1 MNQTQVT
8 RSLKLLRDGNMVDFV
23 EKIYNDERF
32 TQLLMDLSS
41 EYVEENVP
49 ILDEDLKYDLA
60 LMMIE
65 TISVRSY

>member
-1 MNQTQVT
+1 MDPKVVK
-8 RSLKLLRDGNMVDFV
+8 SLHLLRDGNMVDFV
-23 EKIYNDERF
+23 EKVYSDERF

-41 EYVEENVP
+41 EYVDENVP
-49 ILDEDLKYDLA
+49 VLDEDLKYDLA

>member
-1 MNQTQVT
+1 MDPKVVK
-8 RSLKLLRDGNMVDFV
+8 SLQLLRDGNMVDFV

-41 EYVEENVP
+41 EYVDENVP
-49 ILDEDLKYDLA
+49 VLDEDLKYDLA

-65 TISVRSY
+65 TITVRSY

>member
-1 MNQTQVT
+1 MDPKVIK
-8 RSLKLLRDGNMVDFV
+8 SLHLLRDGNMVDFV
-23 EKIYNDERF
+23 EKVYSDERF

-41 EYVEENVP
+41 EYVDENVP
-49 ILDEDLKYDLA
+49 VLDEDLKYDLA

>member
-1 MNQTQVT
+1 MDPKVVK
-8 RSLKLLRDGNMVDFV
+8 SLHLLRDGNMVDFV